1 MKWVKI
7 SERSAIVVLQR
18 GPVVSFDNSAQQ
30 LLLWWWLNY
39 RLTDDTP
46 TRASHIYYLSASVP
60 IIICARKLTSNV
72 FPSLS
77 PLLYNKRRNLSC
89 VLQSVWLLNICQSRK
104 KNGHLLPIFQ
114 RPRQLNQIINGRVS
128 KAKVFYIL
136 MENFI
141 SQPTKSLVS
150 RKSQFLAA

>member
-114 RPRQLNQIINGRVS
+114 RPRQLNHTITELVF
-128 KAKVFYIL
+128 KAKVFWIFVKNLIL
-136 MENFI
+136 YTAMF
-141 SQPTKSLVS
+141 SYSVSFVFLV
-150 RKSQFLAA
+150 A